1 MLCSI
6 FSFFSLTWE
15 ESNLVHSFKKEVE
28 MIFVEGQLITLLL
41 SRLTFFFSS
50 SGAKYANFSSP
61 SNRHAT
67 RRLSIDQ
74 SEWLTRFAVTHL
86 EFLTI
91 LPSPKPTQ
99 ICVIS
104 KFHRLASERV
114 DIYTPTALGSSDQT
128 SEFLMRKLLVSG
140 NKYLTAGGLQ
150 KKVNH
155 FNPFTAIFLLSLS
168 VALFSFIFLAYRADN
183 DYQCS

>member
-1 MLCSI
+1 MGRVK
-6 FSFFSLTWE
+6 FSTQLQERTWDDFCRRPV
-15 ESNLVHSFKKEVE
+15 NNTVALKVDF
-28 MIFVEGQLITLLL
+28 
-41 SRLTFFFSS
+41 FFFSS

-74 SEWLTRFAVTHL
+74 SEWLTWFAVTHL

-104 KFHRLASERV
+104 KFHRLDSERV

-128 SEFLMRKLLVSG
+128 SEFLMRKVLVSG

-183 DYQCS
+183 DYQCSQWNSPERGH